1 MAQPKKAVKQNGA
14 SVKKQ
19 QASKAAS
26 TSHASSSSSMVQR
39 PAALSKTENDF
50 IMTLDSD
57 DEDFIGEEDE
67 AEEQDDVFVREE
79 KDGQQEQTAADEEED
94 AEQDA
99 QLLGKRKVIPAR
111 LGDREKI
118 IDGKSPSNNKRR
130 KTEKEQNPKNG
141 TAVDDLDPEFQFDL
155 TGDGF
160 NFQPNGAGDWDMQT
174 SGKAKGAKSLAFSGN
189 EVMPLSI
196 DDIISKKREKRTLNI
211 PLLTNGAGGEEKEG
225 ESDSSDEEVDE
236 EDFAGFGDEGL
247 QDSEEDEDAEGELS
261 HSQERPVFLS

>member
-79 KDGQQEQTAADEEED
+79 KGGQQEQTAADEED

-99 QLLGKRKVIPAR
+99 QVLGKRKVIPAR

-118 IDGKSPSNNKRR
+118 IDGKSPSDNKRR

-155 TGDGF
+155 TGDGY
-160 NFQPNGAGDWDMQT
+160 NFQLNGAGDWDMQT
-174 SGKAKGAKSLAFSGN
+174 SGKAKGAKSLAISGS

-261 HSQERPVFLS
+261 HSQERPLFLS